1 MRIIS
6 LTAENIKRLKAV
18 TIKPSEDV
26 VLITGKNAAGK
37 SSVLDSIVMAL
48 GGKEQIPEEP
58 IRQGQ
63 ETAKIVLDLGEMVV
77 ERRFTAT
84 GSYLEV
90 KTKDGFKAKS
100 PQQLLDNLVGKISFD
115 PLAFINELDPKK
127 QRKIVCDLVGLNLDA
142 QDFKIVGLRDL
153 RRDVGRDR
161 DALLAQIKGMTV
173 PPADL
178 PLQEISVANLSA
190 EVRKA
195 IEHNNSIVAQDNAV
209 NQLGQTINDKTSAIC
224 KIETQIIELQNQ
236 HKQMTTELVGIKA
249 TWAAQLAILNTMQK
263 IDTVVMTTQISSAEA
278 TNTAIRNAQD
288 YYAKRE
294 AGQKKEDEYDS
305 LTKQI
310 ETAESEKVT
319 LLSQAKMPLE
329 GLSITEAGVTYKG
342 IPIEQISSAEKLKVG
357 VAMSM
362 ALNPKL
368 RVLRIT
374 DGSLLDGDNLKAIA
388 EMVKDK
394 DYQIWVEKVTD
405 GAGVG
410 VYIEDGEVK

>member
-1 MRIIS
+1 MKIIS

-18 TIKPSEDV
+18 HIEPKEDV

-48 GGKEQIPEEP
+48 GGKDEIPEKP
-58 IRQGQ
+58 IREGQ
-63 ETAKIVLDLGEMVV
+63 EAAKIVLDLDDIIVT
-77 ERRFTAT
+77 RKFTAT
-84 GSYLEV
+84 GTYLEV
-90 KTKDGFKAKS
+90 KTKDGFVAKS

-115 PLAFINELDPKK
+115 PLAFINEDDPKK
-127 QRKIVCDLVGLNLDA
+127 QRKILLDLLGLNLDA
-142 QDFKIVGLRDL
+142 QDAKIAGLRSQ

-161 DALLAQIKGMTV
+161 DQLDAQLKGMTK
-173 PPADL
+173 PAADL
-178 PLQEISVANLSA
+178 PPQEINIAGLSA
-190 EVRKA
+190 DLSTAIAQNDVFTTAANDLTSHKTWLQAADINVARLEQDVVVAKQGRDGLVKKVQELEVALAQMQTVDTTA
-195 IEHNNSIVAQDNAV
+195 IA
-209 NQLGQTINDKTSAIC
+209 GK
-224 KIETQIIELQNQ
+224 
-236 HKQMTTELVGIKA
+236 
-249 TWAAQLAILNTMQK
+249 MQ
-263 IDTVVMTTQISSAEA
+263 SAEA
-278 TNTAIRNAQD
+278 TNQAIRSAAD
-288 YYAKRE
+288 YYAKQSALKARTEDYE
-294 AGQKKEDEYDS
+294 AG
-305 LTKQI
+305 TKAI
-310 ETAESEKVT
+310 ESAEAEKVT
-319 LLSQAKMPLE
+319 VLTSAKMPLE
-329 GLSITEAGVTYKG
+329 GLSVTEAGVTYKG
-342 IPIEQISSAEKLKVG
+342 IPIEQISSAEKLRVG

>member
-1 MRIIS
+1 
-6 LTAENIKRLKAV
+6 
-18 TIKPSEDV
+18 
-26 VLITGKNAAGK
+26 
-37 SSVLDSIVMAL
+37 
-48 GGKEQIPEEP
+48 
-58 IRQGQ
+58 
-63 ETAKIVLDLGEMVV
+63 
-77 ERRFTAT
+77 
-84 GSYLEV
+84 
-90 KTKDGFKAKS
+90 
-100 PQQLLDNLVGKISFD
+100 
-115 PLAFINELDPKK
+115 
-127 QRKIVCDLVGLNLDA
+127 
-142 QDFKIVGLRDL
+142 
-153 RRDVGRDR
+153 
-161 DALLAQIKGMTV
+161 MTV